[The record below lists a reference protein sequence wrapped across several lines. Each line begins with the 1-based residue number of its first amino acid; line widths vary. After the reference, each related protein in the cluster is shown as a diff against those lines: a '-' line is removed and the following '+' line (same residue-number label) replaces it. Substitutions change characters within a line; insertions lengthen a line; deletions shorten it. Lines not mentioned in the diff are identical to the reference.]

1 MQEIILKIRGLS
13 KDNKIWNK
21 KGLELV
27 TSRSSDYTRSSEK
40 FFLLMMYYLTKFD
53 VALQSDFWVIPKIT
67 SANLCKPIHDINYST
82 FICPLES
89 WKCEREG
96 KKLQKFEYLE
106 NKKNFLDEI
115 KGLFYSF
122 LKGYHLMKKKKK
134 QQSLNVS
141 QSIFK

>member
-13 KDNKIWNK
+13 KDDKIWNK

-96 KKLQKFEYLE
+96 KKLEKFEYLE

-134 QQSLNVS
+134 TA
-141 QSIFK
+141 IFKCFTIHI